1 MGLQDV
7 HVPPV
12 APERLESVIGPERT
26 AVYEAVAAAMK
37 EFLAGRTVMNVN
49 STAAGGGVAELL
61 QTLLANVGGFG
72 IDTRWVVIEG
82 DADFFAITKR
92 IHNHLYGTPGDGGPL
107 GDSEHEHY
115 EAILQPNAV
124 ELLAR
129 LRPDDVVLL
138 HDPQTAGMAPLL
150 RQAGIAVVWRCHVGL
165 DSQNE
170 HSLRAWEFLRRYLDD
185 VRAFVF
191 SSEQFPPPWMDPGR
205 VFVIPPSIN
214 PFSAKNEE
222 IGAAEVLHTLA
233 HVGLLDGSM
242 QATPATFSRRDGS
255 SGQIHRTA
263 DLADTGPPPPF
274 NVPLVLQA
282 SRWDSLKDMP
292 GVLTGFAEHLADM
305 GEAHLVLA
313 GPSVDS
319 VADDPEAAAVLAECL
334 TLWRSLPTATRARIH
349 LACISIEDGDEAA
362 AVVNALQRHAAV
374 VTQKS
379 LAEGFGLTVTEAM
392 WKSRP
397 VVGSAVGGI
406 VSQIIPGETGVLLP
420 DPRDLSAFAAA
431 VSGLLADP
439 SEADRQGRNGRRYA
453 SEHFLG
459 DRHLH
464 QWADVLTALG

>member
-1 MGLQDV
+1 
-7 HVPPV
+7 
-12 APERLESVIGPERT
+12 
-26 AVYEAVAAAMK
+26 
-37 EFLAGRTVMNVN
+37 
-49 STAAGGGVAELL
+49 
-61 QTLLANVGGFG
+61 
-72 IDTRWVVIEG
+72 
-82 DADFFAITKR
+82 
-92 IHNHLYGTPGDGGPL
+92 
-107 GDSEHEHY
+107 
-115 EAILQPNAV
+115 
-124 ELLAR
+124 
-129 LRPDDVVLL
+129 
-138 HDPQTAGMAPLL
+138 
-150 RQAGIAVVWRCHVGL
+150 
-165 DSQNE
+165 
-170 HSLRAWEFLRRYLDD
+170 
-185 VRAFVF
+185 
-191 SSEQFPPPWMDPGR
+191 MDPDR

-233 HVGLLDGSM
+233 HVGLLNGSM
-242 QATPATFSRRDGS
+242 QAAPATFSRRDGS

-274 NVPLVLQA
+274 DVPLVLQA

-319 VADDPEAAAVLAECL
+319 VADDPEAAAVLAECV
-334 TLWRSLPTATRARIH
+334 TLWRSLPAATRGRIH

-420 DPRDLSAFAAA
+420 DPLDLSAFAAA

-453 SEHFLG
+453 SDHFLG